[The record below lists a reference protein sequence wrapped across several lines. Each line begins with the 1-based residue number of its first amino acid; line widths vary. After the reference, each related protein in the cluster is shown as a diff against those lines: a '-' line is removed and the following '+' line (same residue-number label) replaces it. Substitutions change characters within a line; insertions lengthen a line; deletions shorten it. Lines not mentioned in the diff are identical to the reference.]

1 MGTQYITYK
10 PKKILNT
17 HKHADSWFW
26 DKYSA
31 HPYIGC
37 EHGCEYCYN
46 RESKYSRYSKPE
58 DYSKIIK
65 IKENAPEL
73 LRKELSKVPKDIVI
87 VGDYQPIEEKTG
99 LSRKMLQV
107 CLEHE
112 FPVSLLEKSP
122 LVLRDI
128 DLIEKINKTSWA
140 AVTFSIIT
148 TKDDETRRL
157 FEPGAPPTS
166 SRFGAIK
173 EFSDRGILTG
183 VAFMPILPFIYDDD
197 DNLEAVVKAT
207 AEHGGKFVLAGGL
220 TLASTQREWYFRV
233 LAEHYPQ
240 LTPKYQRLYGDNY
253 GPECSYAGEIGKKV
267 RRLCQK
273 YGVKDRMPRY
283 VPDGPLAVN
292 KKISE
297 RLQNMVYRMELD
309 CASKYRMWAYRKAV
323 WTLEELTES
332 VAEIYA
338 KNGRKG
344 LEKLKDIGKSL
355 SEEIERQLQEIG
367 ESGVLAVGR
376 SE

>member
-1 MGTQYITYK
+1 MAVQYIRYQ

-46 RESKYSRYSKPE
+46 RESKYSPYSNPD
-58 DYSKIIK
+58 DYSRIIK

-73 LRKELSKVPKDIVI
+73 LRKELSRVPRDIVI
-87 VGDYQPIEEKTG
+87 VGDYQPIEEKTE

-107 CLEHE
+107 CLDLE

-128 DLIEKINKTSWA
+128 DLIEEINKKSWA

-148 TKDDETRRL
+148 TKDDETRQL
-157 FEPGAPPTS
+157 FEPRAPSTS
-166 SRFGAIK
+166 SRFKAIK
-173 EFSDRGILTG
+173 KFSDRGILAG

-220 TLASTQREWYFRV
+220 TLASAQKEHYMKV
-233 LAEHYPQ
+233 LAERFPE
-240 LTPKYQRLYGDNY
+240 LTTKYQTLYGGKY

-267 RRLCQK
+267 SRLCKK
-273 YGVKDRMPRY
+273 YGIKDRMPRY
-283 VPDGPLAVN
+283 IPEGPLAVN
-292 KKISE
+292 KQISE
-297 RLQNMVYRMELD
+297 KLQNRVYRMELD
-309 CASKYRMWAYRKAV
+309 CTSQYRIWAYRKAA

-344 LEKLKDIGKSL
+344 LESLKGVGKSL
-355 SEEIERQLQEIG
+355 AEEIMRQLQELSNFG
-367 ESGVLAVGR
+367 EQ
-376 SE
+376 

>member
-1 MGTQYITYK
+1 MAVQYITYN

-37 EHGCEYCYN
+37 EYGCEYCYS
-46 RESKYSRYSKPE
+46 RETKYSRYSNPT
-58 DYSKIIK
+58 DFSNIIK

-73 LRKELSKVPKDIVI
+73 LRKELSKVPKDTII
-87 VGDYQPIEEKTG
+87 VGDYQPIEEKTE

-107 CLEHE
+107 CLDHQ

-128 DLIEKINKTSWA
+128 DLIEEISKTCWA
-140 AVTFSIIT
+140 SVTFSIIT
-148 TKDDETRRL
+148 TEDDETRRL
-157 FEPGAPPTS
+157 FEPGAPSTS
-166 SRFGAIK
+166 SRFRAIK
-173 EFSDRGILTG
+173 EFSDRGILAG
-183 VAFMPILPFIYDDD
+183 VAFMPILPFIYDSDE
-197 DNLEAVVKAT
+197 NLEAVVKAT

-240 LTPKYQRLYGDNY
+240 LTPKYQRLYGDGY

-267 RRLCQK
+267 NRLCQK
-273 YGVKDRMPRY
+273 YGIEDRMPRY
-283 VPDGPLAVN
+283 VSDGPLAVN
-292 KKISE
+292 RRISE

-309 CASKYRMWAYRKAV
+309 CASKYRMWAYRKAA

-344 LEKLKDIGKSL
+344 LEQLKNVGKSL
-355 SEEIERQLQEIG
+355 AEEIERQLQEIG
-367 ESGVLAVGR
+367 ERGELAA
-376 SE
+376 